1 MKTKLKIILFGSL
14 LILSFGCFEDYDD
27 NVVESTSIKDF
38 VWKAMNTVYLYKSD
52 VDDLSDLR
60 FETNQ
65 EYQTF
70 LESHDST
77 ENLFES
83 LIYDRQNIDRFSI
96 ITDNYFELEQQ
107 LSGVSRS
114 NGAKFNF
121 YLAPGSSNSV
131 FGIVR
136 LILPNS
142 NASQTNLIRGVIFNK
157 IKCL

>member
-38 VWKAMNTVYLYKSD
+38 VWKAMNAVYLYKSD

-107 LSGVSRS
+107 LLS
-114 NGAKFNF
+114 
-121 YLAPGSSNSV
+121 
-131 FGIVR
+131 
-136 LILPNS
+136 LIH
-142 NASQTNLIRGVIFNK
+142 I
-157 IKCL
+157 